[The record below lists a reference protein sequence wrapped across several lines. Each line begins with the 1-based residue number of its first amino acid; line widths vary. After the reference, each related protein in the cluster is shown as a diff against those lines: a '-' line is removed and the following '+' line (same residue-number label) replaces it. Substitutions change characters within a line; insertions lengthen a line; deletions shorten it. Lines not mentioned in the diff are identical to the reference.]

1 MAGIIRT
8 RSQTYAAAK
17 RMKSLP
23 ETDPTDCK
31 FECVLR
37 AHTTTRGIA
46 SVFLSSMLSSL
57 LDPVSIARSHMASK
71 TAAEELEHIGYRAIT
86 NTINGFATPE
96 NRGYFV
102 DELEGKHMMVS
113 RPYKIT
119 LYRPIVSGVDW
130 RTVTLVGYIEY
141 TEAPPEDKPL
151 MRVCDGMWFS
161 FEAGRALKPLWAPG
175 GLRKITVQTVAD
187 IFVVAGSVLSTIA

>member
-17 RMKSLP
+17 RMKSLS

-37 AHTTTRGIA
+37 AHTTTRGTA

-102 DELEGKHMMVS
+102 DELDGKDMLVA
-113 RPYKIT
+113 RPYKVT
-119 LYRPIVSGVDW
+119 LYRPIVRGVDW
-130 RTVTLVGYIEY
+130 RAITLVGFIEY
-141 TEAPPEDKPL
+141 TEAPPADKPL
-151 MRVCDGMWFS
+151 MRVSDGVWFT
-161 FEAGRALKPLWAPG
+161 FTGGRELKLVWAPG
-175 GLRKITVQTVAD
+175 HHKFTVQTVAD